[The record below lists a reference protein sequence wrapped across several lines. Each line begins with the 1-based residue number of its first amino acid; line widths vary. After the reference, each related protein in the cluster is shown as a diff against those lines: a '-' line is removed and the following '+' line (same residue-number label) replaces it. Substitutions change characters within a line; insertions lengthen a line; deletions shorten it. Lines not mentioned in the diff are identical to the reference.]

1 MVAIQNFFHQRW
13 VISLVGLLAISIF
26 IWFVGPLIAI
36 AGSEPFK
43 SEFNRLL
50 MIAVLIFG
58 WGAMNLFRQQ
68 KERKEQ
74 DESIQ
79 HLLEVDSLND
89 NEAASEIDV
98 MRERI
103 DRAVQIITKDG
114 KGKKNLYNLPWY
126 VLIGPPGTGKTS
138 ALKHSGLEFPLSDAL
153 GSDSVSGIGGTRHC
167 DWWFTNKAVLIDTA
181 GRYTTQDSQVQVDS
195 KAWYGFLGL
204 LKKYRKQRPI
214 NGAIV
219 TLSLASMMTQTRTER
234 GLHARAIKNR
244 LQELKNQLGMQFPIY
259 VLLTKA
265 DLIAGF
271 NEFFSDLS
279 KEKRE
284 EFLGFVFPREV
295 EVERGV
301 ISLFNKEFHHL
312 LELLD
317 KRMMQ
322 RLEMEEDL
330 DKRSLMFEFPKQ
342 LRCLQANLDEF
353 LTEIFAQ
360 NKFEEPSMIRG
371 VFIVSSLQEGMPIDR
386 IMLETSQGLGLGRP
400 PLRLR
405 SKDSCTYFVK
415 KLFEDV
421 IFKEQLLG
429 TVNRHHQ
436 KQSSWLRRSAYV
448 ICAGVSAL
456 AVTLW
461 MMSYQW
467 NNHLISRT
475 DTQIKEVQHLIHTQ
489 DIDLR
494 DNLIPSVDVL
504 NQIMMLPMVN
514 TEQQEEK
521 GKVRSLGLYQGE
533 KIEQSAKAAYHN
545 ALVNYFSPF
554 IEDIL
559 LSELRSNE
567 HHREYLYETLKT
579 YLMLFNDDKLDPEH
593 VLGWFSYYYE
603 QAYSGVLNE
612 GLRSDLEQHTKN
624 YINQTEKGLYLNN
637 DVVSDARQVLTQMSL
652 SERAYQRMKLQFIK
666 SHVPSFR
673 LTDVLGARSLEQ
685 FERRSGKPL
694 SMGISGFYT
703 YNGFHSIFQLQIGR
717 TVKSLMEENWVYG
730 DEIDARNIDHDLAIA
745 GVRDRYFRDYIH
757 EWRSLLDDLQLKPT
771 SDLKSSL
778 EQTDTLVSSERPVE
792 SLLKAVRREVALTQ
806 LALSQNEKATAEV
819 ASNVAKVKLSSTADT
834 LRRYRP
840 SDDKNFNLSLPG
852 KEVEEAF
859 EDIIQITDQDFE
871 DIHQAL
877 SSLRKYLSD
886 LSSSGNNQR
895 VAYKSMLNGT
905 LSGEVAASINHARQ
919 LLPKPFDSWLG
930 ELSSG
935 SAKLAEKGSR
945 VHLNT
950 LWTNKVYKPY
960 QRSIQ
965 GRYPFNPSAQREVTL
980 KDFSRFF
987 GYGGTLDSFFNEY
1000 LAPFVDTSKSV
1011 WRFEQEIGVSQ
1022 NTLAIFQRADRI
1034 RQVFF
1039 ESDNTLRVDFGMKPI
1054 YLDQHITS
1062 FSLELGGQNLVYRHG
1077 PARIQTLSW
1086 PSKRPVARIIFTPPD
1101 SRREISHTFEG
1112 EWGMFKLLDQ
1122 SLKARPES
1130 RRDNIVMI
1138 DLRGNKVQLELIP
1151 RSTMNPFWSNDMER
1165 FRCPQTL

>member
-1 MVAIQNFFHQRW
+1 MAAIQNFFRQRW

-50 MIAVLIFG
+50 IIAVLIFG

-295 EVERGV
+295 EDERGV
-301 ISLFNKEFHHL
+301 ISLFNKEFHDL
-312 LELLD
+312 LESLD

-400 PLRLR
+400 PLRLS

-467 NNHLISRT
+467 NKHLISRT

-624 YINQTEKGLYLNN
+624 YINQTEKGLYLSN
-637 DVVSDARQVLTQMSL
+637 DAVSDARQVLTQMSL

-717 TVKSLMEENWVYG
+717 TVKALMEENWVYG

-745 GVRDRYFRDYIH
+745 GVRERYFRDYIH
-757 EWRSLLDDLQLKPT
+757 EWRSLLEDLQLKPT

-778 EQTDTLVSSERPVE
+778 DQTDTLVSSERPME

-806 LALSQNEKATAEV
+806 IALSQNEKAAAEV
-819 ASNVAKVKLSSTADT
+819 ASNVAKVKLSGTADT

-852 KEVEEAF
+852 KEVEDAF

-877 SSLRKYLSD
+877 SSLKKYLAD

-1034 RQVFF
+1034 RQAFF
-1039 ESDNTLRVDFGMKPI
+1039 EPDNTLRVDFGMKPI

-1086 PSKRPVARIIFTPPD
+1086 PSKHPVARIIFTPPD

>member
-1 MVAIQNFFHQRW
+1 MAAIQNFFRQRW

-50 MIAVLIFG
+50 IIAVLIFG

-295 EVERGV
+295 EDERGV
-301 ISLFNKEFHHL
+301 ISLFNKEFHDL
-312 LELLD
+312 LESLD

-400 PLRLR
+400 PLRLS

-467 NNHLISRT
+467 NKHLISRT

-624 YINQTEKGLYLNN
+624 YINQTEKGLYLSN
-637 DVVSDARQVLTQMSL
+637 DAVSDARQVLTQMSL

-717 TVKSLMEENWVYG
+717 TVKALMEENWVYG

-745 GVRDRYFRDYIH
+745 GVRERYFRDYIH
-757 EWRSLLDDLQLKPT
+757 EWRSLLEDLQLKPT

-778 EQTDTLVSSERPVE
+778 DQTDTLVSSERPME

-806 LALSQNEKATAEV
+806 IALSQNEKAAAEV
-819 ASNVAKVKLSSTADT
+819 ASNVAKVKLSGTADT

-852 KEVEEAF
+852 KEVEDAF

-877 SSLRKYLSD
+877 SSLKKYLAD

-987 GYGGTLDSFFNEY
+987 GYGGTLDSFFN
-1000 LAPFVDTSKSV
+1000 L
-1011 WRFEQEIGVSQ
+1011 
-1022 NTLAIFQRADRI
+1022 
-1034 RQVFF
+1034 
-1039 ESDNTLRVDFGMKPI
+1039 
-1054 YLDQHITS
+1054 ITT
-1062 FSLELGGQNLVYRHG
+1062 N
-1077 PARIQTLSW
+1077 
-1086 PSKRPVARIIFTPPD
+1086 
-1101 SRREISHTFEG
+1101 
-1112 EWGMFKLLDQ
+1112 FKLT
-1122 SLKARPES
+1122 KES
-1130 RRDNIVMI
+1130 IMAI
-1138 DLRGNKVQLELIP
+1138 LFTKEEAMKDLP
-1151 RSTMNPFWSNDMER
+1151 
-1165 FRCPQTL
+1165 

>member
-1 MVAIQNFFHQRW
+1 MAAIQNFFRQRW

-50 MIAVLIFG
+50 IIAVLIFG

-295 EVERGV
+295 EDERGV
-301 ISLFNKEFHHL
+301 ISLFNKEFHDL
-312 LELLD
+312 LESLD

-400 PLRLR
+400 PLRLS

-467 NNHLISRT
+467 NKHLISRT

-624 YINQTEKGLYLNN
+624 YINQTEKGLYLSN
-637 DVVSDARQVLTQMSL
+637 DAVSDARQVLTQMSL
-652 SERAYQRMKLQFIK
+652 SERAYQRMKLQFINLITTNFK
-666 SHVPSFR
+666 
-673 LTDVLGARSLEQ
+673 LTKE
-685 FERRSGKPL
+685 
-694 SMGISGFYT
+694 
-703 YNGFHSIFQLQIGR
+703 SI
-717 TVKSLMEENWVYG
+717 M
-730 DEIDARNIDHDLAIA
+730 AIL
-745 GVRDRYFRDYIH
+745 FT
-757 EWRSLLDDLQLKPT
+757 K
-771 SDLKSSL
+771 
-778 EQTDTLVSSERPVE
+778 
-792 SLLKAVRREVALTQ
+792 
-806 LALSQNEKATAEV
+806 
-819 ASNVAKVKLSSTADT
+819 
-834 LRRYRP
+834 
-840 SDDKNFNLSLPG
+840 
-852 KEVEEAF
+852 EEAMKDLPF
-859 EDIIQITDQDFE
+859 IEDK
-871 DIHQAL
+871 AL
-877 SSLRKYLSD
+877 Y
-886 LSSSGNNQR
+886 
-895 VAYKSMLNGT
+895 
-905 LSGEVAASINHARQ
+905 
-919 LLPKPFDSWLG
+919 
-930 ELSSG
+930 
-935 SAKLAEKGSR
+935 
-945 VHLNT
+945 
-950 LWTNKVYKPY
+950 
-960 QRSIQ
+960 
-965 GRYPFNPSAQREVTL
+965 
-980 KDFSRFF
+980 
-987 GYGGTLDSFFNEY
+987 
-1000 LAPFVDTSKSV
+1000 
-1011 WRFEQEIGVSQ
+1011 
-1022 NTLAIFQRADRI
+1022 
-1034 RQVFF
+1034 
-1039 ESDNTLRVDFGMKPI
+1039 
-1054 YLDQHITS
+1054 
-1062 FSLELGGQNLVYRHG
+1062 
-1077 PARIQTLSW
+1077 
-1086 PSKRPVARIIFTPPD
+1086 
-1101 SRREISHTFEG
+1101 
-1112 EWGMFKLLDQ
+1112 
-1122 SLKARPES
+1122 
-1130 RRDNIVMI
+1130 
-1138 DLRGNKVQLELIP
+1138 
-1151 RSTMNPFWSNDMER
+1151 
-1165 FRCPQTL
+1165 